1 MNLIAIQKQIN
12 DLRMQLNDH
21 NYRYYVLDD
30 PLISDS
36 EYDQLFRE
44 LQKLETD
51 NPNLITEDS
60 PTRRVGAE
68 PLSSFGSWTHR
79 MPMLSLANA
88 MNEDELAAF
97 DTRVKKGLDTE
108 KDLEYMAEP
117 KLDGLAVELVYEN
130 GFFVNGSTRGDG
142 ITGEDIT
149 QNLKTIA
156 AIPLSLRKNGQKTP
170 PLLEVRGE
178 VFITKDGFK
187 KLNRNQEKEEL
198 SPFANPRNA
207 AAGSLRQL
215 DSKITATRPLSIYC
229 YEAGRID
236 GISFDTHEDFLST
249 LKEWGFPVNPEIQ
262 KVNNAETMVAF
273 HRNLEAKRDSLP
285 YEIDG
290 TVFKVNAINQR
301 NALGIRSR
309 SPRWAIAGKFKAQQA
324 TTLVQNIIPSVGR
337 TGAVT
342 PVARLEPVNVGG
354 VVVTNAT
361 LHNQDE
367 IDRKDVRI
375 GDTVL
380 IQRAGDVIPEVVK
393 VIPAKRPPETK
404 TYQLP
409 TACPSCG
416 QEVFR
421 PEGEVVA
428 RCQNLSCPAQ
438 VKGRI
443 EHFVS
448 KGALDIDGFG
458 EKLVDQLVDKKLI
471 LTVDDIFK
479 LNFDDLVN
487 LERMAEKSALNILTA
502 IQDSKQTTFAR
513 FVYALGI
520 RNVGAHL
527 SKVLEKAFVGDI
539 KKFMN
544 AAAEELETIDEVG
557 PIVAETITTFL
568 SNCTNTDV
576 IESCLSL
583 GIRLKKVEEPKSL
596 LLQGKTFVFT
606 GALTQFSRNEAKEM
620 TEAHGGKVSG
630 SVSKNTDFVVVG
642 PGAGSKL
649 KKATELD
656 IPVLSEAEF
665 LDMLK

>member
-1 MNLIAIQKQIN
+1 MSITDNQIQ
-12 DLRMQLNDH
+12 DLRDQLNDH

-149 QNLKTIA
+149 QNLKTIT

-285 YEIDG
+285 YGIDG

-367 IDRKDVRI
+367 IDRKDVRV

-409 TACPSCG
+409 TECPSCG
-416 QEVFR
+416 QEVSR
-421 PEGEVVA
+421 PEGEVVT

-487 LERMAEKSALNILTA
+487 LDRMAEKSALNILTA

-539 KKFMN
+539 EKFMK
-544 AAAEELETIDEVG
+544 AAEEELEAIDEVG

-568 SNCTNTDV
+568 SNCTNTNV

-583 GIRLKKVEEPKSL
+583 GIRLKKVEKPKSL

-630 SVSKNTDFVVVG
+630 SVSKNTDFVVAG

-649 KKATELD
+649 KNATELD

-665 LDMLK
+665 LDRLK

>member
-60 PTRRVGAE
+60 PTHRVGAE

-262 KVNNAETMVAF
+262 KVKNAETMVAF

-367 IDRKDVRI
+367 IDRKDVRV

-487 LERMAEKSALNILTA
+487 LDRMAEKSALNILTA

-539 KKFMN
+539 EKFMN
-544 AAAEELETIDEVG
+544 AEEEELEAIDEVG

-649 KKATELD
+649 KKATELN

>member
-60 PTRRVGAE
+60 PTHRVGAE

-156 AIPLSLRKNGQKTP
+156 AIPLSLRKNGQKNP

-198 SPFANPRNA
+198 PPFANPRNA

-236 GISFDTHEDFLST
+236 GISFDTHEDFLSI

-262 KVNNAETMVAF
+262 KVKNAETMVAF

-367 IDRKDVRI
+367 INRKDVRV

-404 TYQLP
+404 AYQLP

-539 KKFMN
+539 EKFMN
-544 AAAEELETIDEVG
+544 AAAEDLEAIDEVG

-630 SVSKNTDFVVVG
+630 SVSKNTDFVVAG

>member
-1 MNLIAIQKQIN
+1 MSITDNKIQA
-12 DLRMQLNDH
+12 LRDQLNDH

-108 KDLEYMAEP
+108 KDLEYIAEP

-149 QNLKTIA
+149 QNLKTIT

-187 KLNRNQEKEEL
+187 KLNRNQEKEAL

-285 YEIDG
+285 YGIDG

-367 IDRKDVRI
+367 IDRKDVRV

-409 TACPSCG
+409 TECPSCG

-421 PEGEVVA
+421 PEGEVVT

-487 LERMAEKSALNILTA
+487 LDRMAEKSALNILTA

-539 KKFMN
+539 EKFMN
-544 AAAEELETIDEVG
+544 AAAEELEAIDEVG

-568 SNCTNTDV
+568 SNCTNTNV

-630 SVSKNTDFVVVG
+630 SVSKNTDFVVAG

-665 LDMLK
+665 FDMLK

>member
-1 MNLIAIQKQIN
+1 MSITDNKIQA
-12 DLRMQLNDH
+12 LRDQLNDH

-108 KDLEYMAEP
+108 KDLEYIAEP

-149 QNLKTIA
+149 QNLKTIT

-285 YEIDG
+285 YGIDG

-367 IDRKDVRI
+367 IDRKDVRV

-409 TACPSCG
+409 TECPSCG

-421 PEGEVVA
+421 PEGEVVT

-487 LERMAEKSALNILTA
+487 LDRMAEKSALNILTA

-539 KKFMN
+539 EKFMN
-544 AAAEELETIDEVG
+544 AAAEELEAIDEVG

-606 GALTQFSRNEAKEM
+606 GALTQFSRNETKEM

-630 SVSKNTDFVVVG
+630 SVSKNTDFVVAG

-656 IPVLSEAEF
+656 IPILSEAEF
-665 LDMLK
+665 FDMLK

>member
-149 QNLKTIA
+149 QNLKTIM

-236 GISFDTHEDFLST
+236 GISFDTHEDFLSI

-367 IDRKDVRI
+367 INRKDVRV

-539 KKFMN
+539 EKFMN
-544 AAAEELETIDEVG
+544 AEEEELEAIDEVG
-557 PIVAETITTFL
+557 PIVAETITIFL

-630 SVSKNTDFVVVG
+630 SVSKNTDFVVAG

>member
-1 MNLIAIQKQIN
+1 MSITDNKIQA
-12 DLRMQLNDH
+12 LRDQLNDH

-108 KDLEYMAEP
+108 KDLEYIAEP

-149 QNLKTIA
+149 QNLKTIT

-187 KLNRNQEKEEL
+187 KLNRNQEKEAL

-285 YEIDG
+285 YGIDG

-367 IDRKDVRI
+367 IDRKDVRV

-409 TACPSCG
+409 TECPSCG

-421 PEGEVVA
+421 PEGEVVT

-479 LNFDDLVN
+479 LNFDALVN
-487 LERMAEKSALNILTA
+487 LDRMAEKSALNILTA

-539 KKFMN
+539 EKFMN
-544 AAAEELETIDEVG
+544 AAAEELEAIDEVG

-568 SNCTNTDV
+568 SNCTNTNV

-606 GALTQFSRNEAKEM
+606 GALTQFSRNETKEM

-630 SVSKNTDFVVVG
+630 SVSKNTDFVVAG

-665 LDMLK
+665 FDMLK

>member
-149 QNLKTIA
+149 QNLKTIM
-156 AIPLSLRKNGQKTP
+156 AIPLSLRKNGGGNP

-198 SPFANPRNA
+198 SLFANPRNA

-236 GISFDTHEDFLST
+236 GISFDTHEDFLSI

-367 IDRKDVRI
+367 INRKDVRV

-404 TYQLP
+404 AYQLP

-487 LERMAEKSALNILTA
+487 LDRMAEKSALNILTA

-539 KKFMN
+539 EKFMN
-544 AAAEELETIDEVG
+544 AEEEELEAIDEVG
-557 PIVAETITTFL
+557 PIVAETITIFL

-630 SVSKNTDFVVVG
+630 SVSKNTDFVVAG